1 MDSLG
6 DHVVFVT
13 GATSGIGAAVARRF
27 TTDGARVVITGRR
40 KDRLDAL
47 RAELGPRCHAIA
59 FDVGDRAAVTA
70 AFESLPPEF
79 AEVTILVN
87 NAGNAIGKDLVQN
100 GDLDDWDRM
109 IDTNCRGVI
118 YCTRAV
124 LPGMVARDRGH
135 IFNLGSV
142 AGNHKGPAGTAVYAG
157 TKSFVS
163 MFSYNLRADLLGSQV
178 HVTVVS
184 PGNAETEFAIVQEK
198 DEARGRSRYQGF
210 KTMKGE
216 DVAELIRSIVA
227 LPAHMN
233 VNEVE
238 VMPLMQAFGPRL
250 FHKST

>member
-1 MDSLG
+1 
-6 DHVVFVT
+6 
-13 GATSGIGAAVARRF
+13 
-27 TTDGARVVITGRR
+27 
-40 KDRLDAL
+40 
-47 RAELGPRCHAIA
+47 
-59 FDVGDRAAVTA
+59 
-70 AFESLPPEF
+70 
-79 AEVTILVN
+79 
-87 NAGNAIGKDLVQN
+87 
-100 GDLDDWDRM
+100 
-109 IDTNCRGVI
+109 
-118 YCTRAV
+118 V